1 MNVIILGA
9 GENGFY
15 LAEELSR
22 REHDVCVIESNET
35 IAEEAREKLDARIVT
50 GNGSTVTIL
59 EEAGVA
65 SCELFVALSSDDNT
79 NLVAGSLAKALG
91 AEMAVARVHAS
102 IQQEQWLFDYRE
114 RFGLDYLFSTEHL
127 AAVELAKFLRNP
139 DALIVEEMAG
149 GKIELQ
155 QIEVEPR
162 SKADGCKLINL
173 GLPPRVRIGCIQR
186 GNQLQI
192 PRATTELI
200 SGDII
205 TLCGNPRALQEALPA
220 FRTHSPEKTEMKRVV
235 IFGGGEYGL
244 CLARMLE
251 NGPFLTRI
259 IEKNPSRC
267 EVLSRLLKN
276 TTLINA
282 DATSI
287 RILREEQI
295 GEADFFVAT
304 SHDDEDNVMTCLQA
318 SDMGVPRC
326 ITLIHRADY
335 AEVISR
341 SGPRIGIAGAV
352 SPRTATRRDLARFIT
367 GEKIHTLT
375 QLPGGIDII
384 EFNIRKNSPLIGK
397 RVSQVPWPEG
407 SGLVALARGSSA
419 NVPAAEDELREGD
432 MVIAIVSEHS
442 RKDFAKVIA

>member
-1 MNVIILGA
+1 
-9 GENGFY
+9 
-15 LAEELSR
+15 
-22 REHDVCVIESNET
+22 
-35 IAEEAREKLDARIVT
+35 
-50 GNGSTVTIL
+50 
-59 EEAGVA
+59 
-65 SCELFVALSSDDNT
+65 
-79 NLVAGSLAKALG
+79 
-91 AEMAVARVHAS
+91 
-102 IQQEQWLFDYRE
+102 
-114 RFGLDYLFSTEHL
+114 TEHL

-162 SKADGCKLINL
+162 SRADGCKLINL

-186 GNQLQI
+186 ANNLQI

-200 SGDII
+200 SGDIV
-205 TLCGNPRALQEALPA
+205 TLFGNPRALQEALLA
-220 FRTHSPEKTEMKRVV
+220 FRTKSPQKTEEKRVV

-251 NGPFLTRI
+251 NGPFRTRI
-259 IEKNPSRC
+259 IEKSYSRC
-267 EVLSRLLKN
+267 EYLSRLLKN
-276 TTLINA
+276 TTLIHA
-282 DATSI
+282 DATST

-318 SDMGVPRC
+318 ADLGVPRC
-326 ITLIHRADY
+326 ITIIHRADY

-367 GEKIHTLT
+367 GEKLHTLAK
-375 QLPGGIDII
+375 LPGGVEIV
-384 EFNIRKNSPLIGK
+384 EFNIRKNSPLVGK

-407 SGLVALARGSSA
+407 SGLVALSRGSTA
-419 NVPAAEDELREGD
+419 NVPAADDELQEGD
-432 MVIAIVSEHS
+432 IVIALVADQT
-442 RKDFAKVIA
+442 RKDFSKVIA